1 MSEIRV
7 NDIIGEDGSGA
18 VGFSKGIDISS
29 GIVTATTF
37 DGNLTGDVTG
47 NVTGNVTGYV
57 TGTAGTFTSGID
69 VVGAAVTIHN
79 AGIDVAGIVTATGGF
94 SGNATSATLASGL
107 SGTPN
112 ITVGTINA
120 TDITASGTVQY
131 EDVVNVDSAG
141 IGTFKGGIDVVGA
154 AVTIHNA
161 GIDITGVVTAT
172 SFIGDGANLTGVI
185 SGVEIRDEG
194 SSLGYG
200 ATVLNFAGGKVAASA
215 PSVGIST
222 ISVTGGISAE
232 NITKT
237 NGQTAILD
245 LTSYQDHK
253 VTATGVVDVTCSGG
267 TAGDSHSIRLVNS
280 GIATVG
286 FSTYF
291 LWPGGSPPTI
301 PNTSGSISYISFTIH
316 TQGTAGIATQ
326 LLSGASINYS

>member
-18 VGFSKGIDISS
+18 VGFSKGINISS

-37 DGNLTGDVTG
+37 DGNLSGDVTGDVTG
-47 NVTGNVTGYV
+47 NVTGYII
-57 TGTAGTFTSGID
+57 GTAGTFTSGID

-79 AGIDVAGIVTATGGF
+79 KGIDVAGIITATGGF
-94 SGNATSATLASGL
+94 SGNADTATLASGL
-107 SGTPN
+107 TGSPN
-112 ITVGTINA
+112 IVVG
-120 TDITASGTVQY
+120 DITASGTVQY

-161 GIDITGVVTAT
+161 GIDVTGVVTAT

-200 ATVLNFAGGKVAASA
+200 ATVINFAGGNVVATA
-215 PSVGIST
+215 PSLGIST
-222 ISVTGGISAE
+222 ITVTGGISAE

-245 LTSYQDHK
+245 LASYQDHK
-253 VTATGVVDVTCSGG
+253 VTATGVVDITCSGG

-301 PNTSGSISYISFTIH
+301 PTTSGSISYISFTVH

>member
-18 VGFSKGIDISS
+18 VGFSKGINISS

-37 DGNLTGDVTG
+37 DGNLSGDVTGDVTG
-47 NVTGNVTGYV
+47 NVTGYII
-57 TGTAGTFTSGID
+57 GTAGTFTSGID

-79 AGIDVAGIVTATGGF
+79 KGIDVAGIITATGGF
-94 SGNATSATLASGL
+94 SGNATSATVASGL
-107 SGTPN
+107 TGSPN
-112 ITVGTINA
+112 IVVG
-120 TDITASGTVQY
+120 DIRASGTLEY

-161 GIDITGVVTAT
+161 GIDVTGVVTAT
-172 SFIGDGANLTGVI
+172 SFIGDGASLTGVI

-200 ATVLNFAGGKVAASA
+200 ATVLNFAGGNVVATA
-215 PSVGIST
+215 PSLGIST
-222 ISVTGGISAE
+222 VTVTGGIAVE

-245 LTSYQDHK
+245 LSSYQDHK
-253 VTATGVVDVTCSGG
+253 VTATGVVDITCSGG
-267 TAGDSHSIRLVNS
+267 TAGDAHSIRLVNS

-301 PNTSGSISYISFTIH
+301 PTTSGSISYISFTVH

>member
-18 VGFSKGIDISS
+18 VNFSKGINISS
-29 GIVTATTF
+29 GVVTATTF
-37 DGNLTGDVTG
+37 KGNFDGDGSSLTGVASTDNIITG
-47 NVTGNVTGYV
+47 V
-57 TGTAGTFTSGID
+57 AATFTSGID
-69 VVGAAVTIHN
+69 VVGSAVTIHN
-79 AGIDVAGIVTATGGF
+79 AGIDVTGIITATGGF
-94 SGNATSATLASGL
+94 SGTASLASGL
-107 SGTPN
+107 TGTPS
-112 ITVGTINA
+112 IVVQ
-120 TDITASGTVQY
+120 DITAEMVSVAGTMQY

-161 GIDITGVVTAT
+161 GIDVTGVVTAT

-200 ATVLNFAGGKVAASA
+200 ATVINFAGGNVVATA
-215 PSVGIST
+215 PSLGIST
-222 ISVTGGISAE
+222 ITVTGGISAE

-245 LTSYQDHK
+245 LASYQDHK
-253 VTATGVVDVTCSGG
+253 VTATGVVDITCSGG
-267 TAGDSHSIRLVNS
+267 TAGDAHSIRLVNS

-301 PNTSGSISYISFTIH
+301 PTTSGSISYISFTVH